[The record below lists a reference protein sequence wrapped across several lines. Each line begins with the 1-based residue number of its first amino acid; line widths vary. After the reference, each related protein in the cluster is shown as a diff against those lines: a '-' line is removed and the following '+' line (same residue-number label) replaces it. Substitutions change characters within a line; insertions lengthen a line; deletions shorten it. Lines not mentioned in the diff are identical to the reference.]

1 MRSRVLTCQN
11 QVTQELVVSL
21 LFYAAYKPLSQVPP
35 GILELLL
42 GSRPWA
48 KCYKYIFIYSLTSF
62 YR

>member
-1 MRSRVLTCQN
+1 M
-11 QVTQELVVSL
+11 VSL
-21 LFYAAYKPLSQVPP
+21 LFYAAYKPLSQVPL